1 MPTLMLNG
9 TKDSIT
15 LWDGDMIDSQGYGPY
30 ISTKSMINFRLKQIQ
45 HEKVTRDTLISPDS
59 NEKTLVAIDKYSS
72 SISENQV
79 WMYSYLNGGHG
90 YPDYLN
96 LEEQIFSFF
105 NMYLD
110 K

>member
-1 MPTLMLNG
+1 
-9 TKDSIT
+9 
-15 LWDGDMIDSQGYGPY
+15 
-30 ISTKSMINFRLKQIQ
+30 MINFRLKQIQ
-45 HEKVTRDTLISPDS
+45 HDKVIRDTIISPDS
-59 NEKTLVAIDKYSS
+59 NEKTLVAIEKYSS
-72 SISENQV
+72 SKSDNQV

-105 NMYLD
+105 NIYLD